1 MNFLAVS
8 VISAAVF
15 PPPVK
20 APPAPTA
27 TQPALIHSLTFS
39 RLTPPVGM
47 CLFAVESFA
56 KVGLWKLAYECLP
69 YLLAILAVTVA
80 EKLLEGGWI
89 TLVITALL
97 VAVCL
102 AIHHHYDVSNAFYKL
117 FLDERMVYTCAYFT
131 QDHDDLERAQTDKLE
146 MICRKLRLEPG
157 MRVLDIGSSRELCG
171 GTHVSR
177 TGDIGLFKI
186 TVEAGVAAGVR
197 RVEAVTGDNALA
209 LVQQQQAM
217 LDVAA
222 AAFKAPVGEVPGK
235 IAQVLENVRALEK
248 ELARLKAAGIRGIKL
263 HPDFQSFWLDDPRL
277 LPIFETAQKDFVF
290 EIHIG
295 DKTTPDKNP
304 SCPYKLA
311 SIMRQFPDM
320 RVIAAHFGGY
330 RMWSHAL
337 DVFAGSK
344 FENLWFDTSSTTP
357 FATPELAHRLL
368 NTFPRERILF
378 GTDWPL
384 YDPVEE
390 LERLQTLGGL
400 SDSEME
406 VIMSNASALLAPN
419 NDSVKSQR
427 GH

>member
-1 MNFLAVS
+1 MYIDIHTHAFHPKIAHKAVDHLNS
-8 VISAAVF
+8 FYSITCSGDGTIANLLEREQEAGLEKCVVLCAATAPAQVI
-15 PPPVK
+15 
-20 APPAPTA
+20 PANNYA
-27 TQPALIHSLTFS
+27 ISLQREHPEQVIAFGTVH
-39 RLTPPVGM
+39 P
-47 CLFAVESFA
+47 
-56 KVGLWKLAYECLP
+56 AYEN
-69 YLLAILAVTVA
+69 
-80 EKLLEGGWI
+80 W
-89 TLVITALL
+89 
-97 VAVCL
+97 
-102 AIHHHYDVSNAFYKL
+102 
-117 FLDERMVYTCAYFT
+117 
-131 QDHDDLERAQTDKLE
+131 
-146 MICRKLRLEPG
+146 
-157 MRVLDIGSSRELCG
+157 
-171 GTHVSR
+171 
-177 TGDIGLFKI
+177 
-186 TVEAGVAAGVR
+186 
-197 RVEAVTGDNALA
+197 
-209 LVQQQQAM
+209 
-217 LDVAA
+217 
-222 AAFKAPVGEVPGK
+222 
-235 IAQVLENVRALEK
+235 EK
-248 ELARLKAAGIRGIKL
+248 ELARIKAAGIRGIKL

-337 DVFAGSK
+337 EVFSGST

-357 FATPELAHRLL
+357 FATPELAHKLL

-390 LERLQTLGGL
+390 LQRLQTLGGL

-419 NDSVKSQR
+419 SVPTKNQR
-427 GH
+427 DH